1 MAAVPTR
8 RTRRGA
14 AVQCTDG
21 NAGTVVG
28 VDNDGAD
35 RPQYLRVTPHG
46 GGEQLLVPLNLIQ
59 GIRDD
64 GTVVLSCSR
73 GDLDRWSAPP
83 TDSAPGTTT
92 LPAAAEQVGTIH
104 LHEERLVPHKDLR
117 TIGEVEVRTAME
129 EFPGRLEV
137 AALREEVELEHV
149 PVGKAVKE
157 RVAPWDEDGVLVVPV
172 YEEQLVV
179 VKRLVMR
186 EQLRIR
192 RVETSETRLFEET
205 LRRERVL
212 IDDPQQTGSIHE
224 YYAGADSAAEPEGEV
239 VATSAEPSANEGGFL
254 EHLVRRALG

>member
-1 MAAVPTR
+1 MAAGPTR

-21 NAGTVVG
+21 NAGAVVG
-28 VDNDGAD
+28 VENDGAGH
-35 RPQYLRVTPHG
+35 PQYLRVAPSG
-46 GGEQLLVPLNLIQ
+46 GGEQLLVPLSLIQ

-64 GTVVLSCSR
+64 GTVALSCTR
-73 GDLDRWSAPP
+73 GDLDRWSRPRNGN
-83 TDSAPGTTT
+83 APGTAS
-92 LPAAAEQVGTIH
+92 LPAEQVGTIH

-117 TIGEVEVRTAME
+117 TVGEVEVRTALE

-137 AALREEVELEHV
+137 AAVREEVEIEHV
-149 PVGKAVKE
+149 PIGEAVKE
-157 RVAPWDEDGVLVVPV
+157 RVAPWDDDGVLVVPV

-212 IDDPQQTGSIHE
+212 LDDPQQTGLIHE
-224 YYAGADSAAEPEGEV
+224 YYPSAESGAEPEGDV
-239 VATSAEPSANEGGFL
+239 VATSDEPGSNEGGFL